1 MIRLPPMKE
10 LETHGSA
17 VDKAAMAAWAERHG
31 QRGGSKK
38 STLDEH
44 EQQTLLRW
52 VERNQS
58 RFVHTE
64 AVRRGCFREYRL
76 EFGAYDGCSV
86 REMLS
91 HARAGAASSN
101 RQFLQNP
108 PPNTPRP
115 GPYLLWIAGCPGWT
129 GPSRRFE
136 WTFPQHVKLFC
147 ALGAAEFAGATL
159 SGSGANV
166 YALKLSDFPR
176 TRYDAY
182 VASVLTPHDDDTNPY
197 APRGGGGA
205 EGDGGGGGSGS
216 SESRSAT
223 AAGGGSGGSGG
234 GGDDDDD
241 DATGDADPP
250 WKPLDSIDRHE
261 NGVPKEQQ
269 HFFHE
274 ITEDMTSGHAPCG
287 VRPPTATPQPPR
299 APGS

>member
-1 MIRLPPMKE
+1 M
-10 LETHGSA
+10 
-17 VDKAAMAAWAERHG
+17 
-31 QRGGSKK
+31 
-38 STLDEH
+38 
-44 EQQTLLRW
+44 
-52 VERNQS
+52 ERNQS

-64 AVRRGCFREYRL
+64 AVRRGCFREYKL
-76 EFGAYDGCSV
+76 EFGAYDGCSM

-91 HARAGAASSN
+91 HARGNA
-101 RQFLQNP
+101 

>member
-1 MIRLPPMKE
+1 
-10 LETHGSA
+10 
-17 VDKAAMAAWAERHG
+17 
-31 QRGGSKK
+31 
-38 STLDEH
+38 
-44 EQQTLLRW
+44 
-52 VERNQS
+52 
-58 RFVHTE
+58 
-64 AVRRGCFREYRL
+64 
-76 EFGAYDGCSV
+76 
-86 REMLS
+86 
-91 HARAGAASSN
+91 
-101 RQFLQNP
+101 
-108 PPNTPRP
+108 
-115 GPYLLWIAGCPGWT
+115 
-129 GPSRRFE
+129 
-136 WTFPQHVKLFC
+136 VKLFC

-274 ITEDMTSGHAPCG
+274 ITEDMTSGHAPYNTWCHLDIRPPDATCMESFKPDYFSLRPVHFWSPEGRWHHLG
-287 VRPPTATPQPPR
+287 VRTPCVTHGW
-299 APGS
+299 AHA